1 MYYIEK
7 SSIFTST
14 VPLFDYS
21 CTQLRSTVATT
32 KLTDQ
37 CEVESS
43 TKLPKLSVYDY
54 DLCDQMIEVGREVQV
69 GSICVYVT
77 PGVQEYSVL
86 TT

>member
-7 SSIFTST
+7 SCIFTST
-14 VPLFDYS
+14 TLV
-21 CTQLRSTVATT
+21 LRSTTT
-32 KLTDQ
+32 GITDQ
-37 CEVESS
+37 SEVESS

-54 DLCDQMIEVGREVQV
+54 DLCDQMIEIGRGVQV
-69 GSICVYVT
+69 GSICLYVT